1 MSRSSPSERPTLLR
15 KASLRDIIDAQ
26 TVQRDAEALR
36 NAPWYILRPTSTF
49 MSVWDGVTSTALIFT
64 AVVTPFE
71 VSFLEPAETMLD
83 GLKRKES
90 RPGRRIPAPPLSE
103 EWTAPSRWRFLMVF
117 DWARTEHINVLEAM
131 TMLIERILADA
142 GVQGEQFMET
152 SGLKLRELLVWQLIS
167 GYTLREIEAKEELKK
182 MITAPPAEENN

>member
-1 MSRSSPSERPTLLR
+1 
-15 KASLRDIIDAQ
+15 
-26 TVQRDAEALR
+26 
-36 NAPWYILRPTSTF
+36 
-49 MSVWDGVTSTALIFT
+49 
-64 AVVTPFE
+64 
-71 VSFLEPAETMLD
+71 
-83 GLKRKES
+83 
-90 RPGRRIPAPPLSE
+90 
-103 EWTAPSRWRFLMVF
+103 
-117 DWARTEHINVLEAM
+117 M

>member
-83 GLKRKES
+83 GLWLINRLVDAIFVVDMALQFFLMYRHRRPPTRCRSSS
-90 RPGRRIPAPPLSE
+90 RSRSGGRRRHGHARRRSTRRRRTPWSVDM
-103 EWTAPSRWRFLMVF
+103 RLMCFWIVIHF
-117 DWARTEHINVLEAM
+117 
-131 TMLIERILADA
+131 
-142 GVQGEQFMET
+142 
-152 SGLKLRELLVWQLIS
+152 
-167 GYTLREIEAKEELKK
+167 
-182 MITAPPAEENN
+182 